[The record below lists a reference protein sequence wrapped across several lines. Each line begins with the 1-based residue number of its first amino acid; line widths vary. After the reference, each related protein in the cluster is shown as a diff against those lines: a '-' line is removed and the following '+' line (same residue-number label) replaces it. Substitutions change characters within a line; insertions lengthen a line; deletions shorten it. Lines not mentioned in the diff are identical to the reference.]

1 MGLSEY
7 NARGHK
13 PRNPG
18 PGGGSSSPP
27 TEPGTAV
34 LSVLCIKK
42 VVFGVANPGWVNYT
56 YLVQFALIWI
66 GLGLFHWIV
75 SIIHLQTSVKGGIY
89 FGILNLKRRE

>member
-18 PGGGSSSPP
+18 PGGGNSAPP

-56 YLVQFALIWI
+56 YLVQFALIRA
-66 GLGLFHWIV
+66 GLALRHWIV
-75 SIIHLQTSVKGGIY
+75 SII
-89 FGILNLKRRE
+89 

>member
-56 YLVQFALIWI
+56 YLVQSALIRA
-66 GLGLFHWIV
+66 GLALRHWIV
-75 SIIHLQTSVKGGIY
+75 SII
-89 FGILNLKRRE
+89 